1 MEGWAPLVS
10 CEWFP
15 SQLSAQ
21 LWLPSPKVE
30 DSQAPSWAFHIL
42 LGGGRMEEELQLL
55 PYC

>member
-55 PYC
+55 PNC